1 MSKSLRNAVFYLTA
15 WLVSAG
21 TLLAQTKLSGNITDA
36 NTREGLVGVSI
47 QVKGKV
53 IGTITD
59 SKGNFSLTTST
70 PTPFALVVSSVG
82 YESQEIEVTGNRSDI
97 KVSLKEQV
105 MLGQE
110 VVVSASRVEESVMQ
124 SPVTVEKMDIRGIRD
139 NASPSFYDGL
149 ATMKGV
155 DMATQSLL
163 FKSINMRGFGST
175 GNPRTVQMIDG
186 MDNSAPGLNFPID
199 NIVGMPELDV
209 ESVEILPGA
218 ASALYGPNALN
229 GLILMNRDRKSVV

>member
-70 PTPFALVVSSVG
+70 PTPFALVVSSVA
-82 YESQEIEVTGNRSDI
+82 
-97 KVSLKEQV
+97 VSY
-105 MLGQE
+105 
-110 VVVSASRVEESVMQ
+110 
-124 SPVTVEKMDIRGIRD
+124 TH
-139 NASPSFYDGL
+139 
-149 ATMKGV
+149 
-155 DMATQSLL
+155 
-163 FKSINMRGFGST
+163 
-175 GNPRTVQMIDG
+175 
-186 MDNSAPGLNFPID
+186 
-199 NIVGMPELDV
+199 LDV
-209 ESVEILPGA
+209 YKRQIPKSMEIFLQSIYAFSIKPFSV
-218 ASALYGPNALN
+218 
-229 GLILMNRDRKSVV
+229 SV